1 MISNGCACPKRL
13 LTWLVSWEL
22 FQVPHSQSWTK
33 LINLQV
39 SMQQQRRLERRLL
52 MNTYNHIYGL
62 SISGLQFFT
71 IYAPGVR
78 PNMTYFS
85 FTPDIFNWET
95 HQHIYQGANNK
106 DLAHDFTY
114 IDDVV
119 KTGCVASLDV
129 VDKSTSSGGKK
140 TGHVWLC
147 IFNLGVL
154 VLQTLLPTFVDILQK
169 YLNLKSKREIVEM
182 PCDGD
187 VPFTDANNISA
198 AQA

>member
-1 MISNGCACPKRL
+1 
-13 LTWLVSWEL
+13 
-22 FQVPHSQSWTK
+22 
-33 LINLQV
+33 
-39 SMQQQRRLERRLL
+39 

-85 FTPDIFNWET
+85 FTPDILNGET
-95 HQHIYQGANNK
+95 HQRIYQEANNK

-114 IDDVV
+114 IHDIV

-129 VDKSTSSGGKK
+129 LAKSTSNGGKK

-147 IFNLGVL
+147 IFNLGIL
-154 VLQTLLPTFVDILQK
+154 VLQTLLKQGLKKFVK
-169 YLNLKSKREIVEM
+169 WYLSYYSDNTPHEPQVDQQ
-182 PCDGD
+182 P
-187 VPFTDANNISA
+187 
-198 AQA
+198 

>member
-1 MISNGCACPKRL
+1 
-13 LTWLVSWEL
+13 
-22 FQVPHSQSWTK
+22 
-33 LINLQV
+33 
-39 SMQQQRRLERRLL
+39 

-85 FTPDIFNWET
+85 FTPDILNGET
-95 HQHIYQGANNK
+95 HQRIYQEANNK

-114 IDDVV
+114 IHDIV

-129 VDKSTSSGGKK
+129 LAKSTSNGGKK

-147 IFNLGVL
+147 IFNLGIL
-154 VLQTLLPTFVDILQK
+154 VLQTLLPTFVDILEK
-169 YLNLKSKREIVEM
+169 YFNLKSKRGIVKM
-182 PCDGD
+182 PGDGD

-198 AQA
+198 ARS

>member
-1 MISNGCACPKRL
+1 
-13 LTWLVSWEL
+13 
-22 FQVPHSQSWTK
+22 
-33 LINLQV
+33 
-39 SMQQQRRLERRLL
+39 MQQQRRLERRLL
-52 MNTYNHIYGL
+52 MNTSNHIYGL
-62 SISGLQFFT
+62 SISGLPAVFHYLCTRGYTQYDLLFLHSG
-71 IYAPGVR
+71 YLE
-78 PNMTYFS
+78 
-85 FTPDIFNWET
+85 WHT

-129 VDKSTSSGGKK
+129 VDTSTSSGGKK

-147 IFNLGVL
+147 IFNLGML
-154 VLQTLLPTFVDILQK
+154 VLQTLLPTLVDILGK
-169 YLNLKSKREIVEM
+169 YLNLKSKREIVKM

-187 VPFTDANNISA
+187 VPFANAKNISA